1 MALFAPHPA
10 FDRVFAPGS
19 LSLGLVLPVSR
30 GGETVP
36 DPGGQLAVAR
46 RADELG
52 FTALWVRDVP
62 LNSPDYPD
70 PIEHLDP
77 WVHLG
82 ALAASTRRI
91 ALVTGAIVAPLRHPI
106 HVAKA
111 ALSVDRLSG
120 GRMILG
126 LGSGDRPA
134 EFEAFGAEVAQASEQ
149 YRDRWRAVEAL
160 MSGAGHVGPY
170 GTETGTAVRPRPV
183 HGHVPM
189 LAIGSSGQTIDWV
202 ARNANGWA
210 TSAGSDD
217 GMDGLRMSSMTYR
230 IATGRDA
237 GRKVVTLQ
245 TLPGDAG
252 SLEGDAGKVGG
263 FSLHAGVAAEAH
275 ESHKLEKLCRY
286 IRRRR
291 PASAGGRRFRS
302 GSAAESPCPKDAA
315 LLTVE

>member
-91 ALVTGAIVAPLRHPI
+91 ALVTGAIVAPLRHPV

-160 MSGAGHVGPY
+160 VSGAGHVGPH
-170 GTETGTAVRPRPV
+170 GTETGRAVRPRPV

-210 TSAGSDD
+210 TYYRPLDRQKDRYAMWAAAVAKARPSGAPVFAAAMALDLVDD
-217 GMDGLRMSSMTYR
+217 PDAAAEPFGLGLRV
-230 IATGRDA
+230 GRSGLLTELSHLRA
-237 GRKVVTLQ
+237 LG
-245 TLPGDAG
+245 
-252 SLEGDAGKVGG
+252 VGHVM
-263 FSLHAGVAAEAH
+263 FNIH
-275 ESHKLEKLCRY
+275 
-286 IRRRR
+286 
-291 PASAGGRRFRS
+291 PGGRPIDEVLEELSSDVLVR
-302 GSAAESPCPKDAA
+302 
-315 LLTVE
+315 LT

>member
-91 ALVTGAIVAPLRHPI
+91 ALVTGAIT
-106 HVAKA
+106 
-111 ALSVDRLSG
+111 DRKFN
-120 GRMILG
+120 RMRPSMARVLG
-126 LGSGDRPA
+126 L
-134 EFEAFGAEVAQASEQ
+134 
-149 YRDRWRAVEAL
+149 
-160 MSGAGHVGPY
+160 
-170 GTETGTAVRPRPV
+170 ETR
-183 HGHVPM
+183 
-189 LAIGSSGQTIDWV
+189 
-202 ARNANGWA
+202 
-210 TSAGSDD
+210 SA
-217 GMDGLRMSSMTYR
+217 
-230 IATGRDA
+230 
-237 GRKVVTLQ
+237 K
-245 TLPGDAG
+245 
-252 SLEGDAGKVGG
+252 EG
-263 FSLHAGVAAEAH
+263 
-275 ESHKLEKLCRY
+275 
-286 IRRRR
+286 
-291 PASAGGRRFRS
+291 
-302 GSAAESPCPKDAA
+302 
-315 LLTVE
+315 